1 MQFPQFV
8 FNVMISAYLMPLCS
22 TDRTNTSNSMTL
34 YQKQGTSPV
43 KSCNFY
49 LLSTMDLSYLN
60 ASYLH
65 IVVPLQEKREEKLT
79 LSFFECCANE
89 YFKTYF
95 KGIVARVSQNLKQFE
110 RGKLFSTGI
119 LQLI

>member
-1 MQFPQFV
+1 
-8 FNVMISAYLMPLCS
+8 
-22 TDRTNTSNSMTL
+22 
-34 YQKQGTSPV
+34 
-43 KSCNFY
+43 
-49 LLSTMDLSYLN
+49 MDLSYLN

-79 LSFFECCANE
+79 LPFFECCANE

-95 KGIVARVSQNLKQFE
+95 KGIVAKVSPNLKQFE